1 GAVIRDDNGVV
12 SVAAVKRFAVTWK
25 PKLAEA
31 QAGRFG
37 LEVAKPL
44 GYSDV
49 ILESDSLEVVSTIIN
64 GLSEESPIF
73 LFYDDIVALST
84 SFSAFM
90 LEEMGMGSLT
100 L

>member
-1 GAVIRDDNGVV
+1 MVRVGAVIRDDNGVV
-12 SVAAVKRFAVTWK
+12 SVAAV
-25 PKLAEA
+25 KLAEA

-64 GLSEESPIF
+64 GFSEESPIF
-73 LFYDDIVALST
+73 LFL
-84 SFSAFM
+84 
-90 LEEMGMGSLT
+90 
-100 L
+100 